1 MDSPWRRPQG
11 GSNPI
16 VRWFPCWTSS
26 VDRVIAMSRSL
37 KFNHEFGGS
46 IGVDDPTP
54 ASAGLSRPSHPHAKG
69 DNRQYLD
76 IWIAILDDSRSPC
89 PSVGTPIRASYS
101 SKEQTLC
108 PSCGESALCEG
119 ELPVAIDVTRAG
131 DAKLIQTM
139 DSRRF
144 SRLPRAGASFGPRST
159 SLFNARPP
167 RFNTT
172 SSTRIYRD
180 IMYDAL
186 TSIRAKCHT
195 GRVTPGLSVICGHV

>member
-54 ASAGLSRPSHPHAKG
+54 ASAGLSRSSHPHAKG

-76 IWIAILDDSRSPC
+76 IWIAILDDSRSPG

-119 ELPVAIDVTRAG
+119 ELPVDVTRAG
-131 DAKLIQTM
+131 DAELIQTM
-139 DSRRF
+139 DSCRV
-144 SRLPRAGASFGPRST
+144 SRCLPKAGALFGPRSA
-159 SLFNARPP
+159 SRFNARLP
-167 RFNTT
+167 RFNTA
-172 SSTRIYRD
+172 SSTRIHQD
-180 IMYDAL
+180 IMYCAL
-186 TSIRAKCHT
+186 TSIRANQPGGCHT
-195 GRVTPGLSVICGHV
+195 IRVTPDCP